1 MHNSIRGGTFH
12 APVVQADTAH
22 VTVTARPPTIAGLP
36 PVTSAFTGR
45 DQDLAELRALLAPDG
60 PSTVT
65 VTGLGGIG
73 KTTLALAAGHAL
85 LGEGHYSAALFV
97 DLRGY
102 DETPVEAGQALD
114 TLLRAL
120 GVPAEH
126 IPPEQESRATLYRA
140 RLEQHGGGVLVIADN
155 ASAADQV
162 RPLQPPPATRH
173 RLLVTSR
180 ETLPGLGARLHRLGV
195 LDAEAAVALLDTA
208 VRAARP
214 ADGRV
219 AIDAEGGRRT
229 ARLCGHLP
237 LALRLAA
244 AQLILDQHLGA
255 AELAD
260 DLAGG
265 TGRLDLLHDGE
276 TGIRLTLDRSYRRL
290 TPAQAELFR
299 FLPVCVGSDVS
310 TEAGA
315 ALIGRT
321 VRETR
326 PLFAQLVGA
335 ALIEQSPS
343 KGRWYLHDLVRLY
356 ALEQLGK
363 DPELGA
369 RGLSRLTEYYVTTA
383 HAANRRAASSP
394 GRSDAGPFPE
404 RAAALAWLDRER
416 ANMVAMILGL
426 AEVGIHRGV
435 ARLSPV
441 VVPGLIHGGRAD
453 LAIAVTEAALRAADS
468 MGTSDV
474 EAEVWNN
481 HGISLGLASRCE
493 EAVEAHRRALAVA
506 RSRRDREGE
515 TIALL
520 NLGERLRV
528 MGRLDE
534 ALEFLER
541 ACVLC
546 EECDD
551 RFCQAMAW
559 ESTGSALR
567 ALDRNDEAARAQGQ
581 ARGIFRALGVER
593 ADARW
598 LRAPDTTRAAAVW
611 IHA

>member
-36 PVTSAFTGR
+36 PVTSALTGR

-126 IPPEQESRATLYRA
+126 IPPDRESRATLYRA

-195 LDAEAAVALLDTA
+195 LDAEAAVTLLDTA
-208 VRAARP
+208 VRAAHPDDERITADP
-214 ADGRV
+214 AAAGRI
-219 AIDAEGGRRT
+219 AK
-229 ARLCGHLP
+229 LCSHLP

-244 AQLILDQHLGA
+244 AHLVLDPHLCPD
-255 AELAD
+255 ELAE
-260 DLAGG
+260 DLADRAA
-265 TGRLDLLHDGE
+265 RLDLLDDGE
-276 TGIRLTLDRSYRRL
+276 VGMRIVLDRSHRRL
-290 TPAQAELFR
+290 TEPQAELFR
-299 FLPVCVGSDVS
+299 LLVLNPGPDIS
-310 TEAGA
+310 TEAVA
-315 ALIGRT
+315 ALTGTKPRE
-321 VRETR
+321 VRSR
-326 PLFAQLVGA
+326 LARLAGS
-335 ALIEQSPS
+335 ALIEQAACG
-343 KGRWYLHDLVRLY
+343 GRWYLHDLVRDY

-369 RGLSRLTEYYVTTA
+369 RRLSRLVEYYVMTA
-383 HAANRRAASSP
+383 HAANRRAASP
-394 GRSDAGPFPE
+394 PECSDAGLFPE
-404 RAAALAWLDRER
+404 RAAALAWLDCER
-416 ANMVAMILGL
+416 ANMVVLTLSL
-426 AEVGIHRGV
+426 AHVGIHRGV

-441 VVPGLIHGGRAD
+441 VVPGLIYSGRAD
-453 LAIAVTEAALRAADS
+453 MAIAVTEAALRAADS

-474 EAEVWNN
+474 EADVWNN
-481 HGISLGLASRCE
+481 YGISLSLASRSE
-493 EAVEAHRRALAVA
+493 EAVEAHRRALAIA
-506 RSRRDREGE
+506 RSCHDRVGE

-528 MGRLDE
+528 MGCLDE

-541 ACVLC
+541 ARVLC

-551 RFCQAMAW
+551 RLCPAVAW
-559 ESTGSALR
+559 GSTGSALR
-567 ALDRNDEAARAQGQ
+567 VQDRNDEASQTQEHAQGT
-581 ARGIFRALGVER
+581 F
-593 ADARW
+593 
-598 LRAPDTTRAAAVW
+598 
-611 IHA
+611 